1 MGLGLRGGLSLAD
14 NPLRFNNFR
23 FFIIGHF
30 LSFTGSW
37 VYNTAVTWL
46 VYDLTRS
53 SLYLG
58 IFSLANSIPAILV
71 TLLSGFIIDCFDR
84 KKLMSFLLFLSV
96 PPSLLL
102 GILTQSSFVNFTYV
116 LFLSLIASSISA
128 IDAPLRQV
136 FISEIVPSNYLT
148 KALSFQALSFNLAR
162 MLGPFIAGIILSQT
176 NIWACFY
183 LNALSYVPFFLFV
196 TFFIKPQFSHKH
208 LIRGGGT
215 FVGSVTELFKFL
227 KTNRNV
233 LSVILAISNFT
244 FFGASLM
251 ILFPVIVDKVY
262 GGGGKEY
269 GFLSSMVGVGAI
281 LGAIYVIL
289 KRDLQDKLLNLLV
302 ATFIFCAGILG
313 VAFSENWVLT
323 LVACFL
329 IGCSFTNLY
338 PIANSYIQEHTPSEL
353 RGRVISFFTLSFIGV
368 HPLGGFLVGILAA
381 SFSLKLIFLCYTAF
395 VVFGNLYLI
404 RLAKIKKIEKN
415 NV

>member
-1 MGLGLRGGLSLAD
+1 MSPDLRGVLSLAD
-14 NPLRFNNFR
+14 NPLRFSSFR

-71 TLLSGFIIDCFDR
+71 TLLSGFIIDRFDR
-84 KKLMSFLLFLSV
+84 KKLMSLLLFLSIL
-96 PPSLLL
+96 PSFLL
-102 GILTQSSFVNFTYV
+102 GVLTQSSLVNFTYV

-128 IDAPLRQV
+128 VDAPLRQV

-196 TFFIKPQFSHKH
+196 TFLIRPQFSHKH
-208 LIRGGGT
+208 LVRKGET
-215 FVGSVTELFKFL
+215 FIGSLTELLRFL
-227 KTNRNV
+227 KTNKNV
-233 LSVILAISNFT
+233 LAVILATSNFT

-262 GGGGKEY
+262 GGGGREY
-269 GFLSSMVGVGAI
+269 GFLSSVVGVGAI

-289 KRDLQDKLLNLLV
+289 RRDPRDKLSNLLT
-302 ATFIFCAGILG
+302 ATFLFGAGILG
-313 VAFSENWVLT
+313 VAFSESWLLT
-323 LVACFL
+323 LLSCFFV
-329 IGCSFTNLY
+329 GCSFTNLY

-368 HPLGGFLVGILAA
+368 HPLGGFLVGILAE
-381 SFSLKLIFLCYTAF
+381 SFSFKLIFLCYTVC

-404 RLAKIKKIEKN
+404 RLAKIKK
-415 NV
+415 

>member
-1 MGLGLRGGLSLAD
+1 MSPDLRGVLSLAD
-14 NPLRFNNFR
+14 NPLRFSSFR

-53 SLYLG
+53 SFYLG

-71 TLLSGFIIDCFDR
+71 TLLSGFIIDRFDR
-84 KKLMSFLLFLSV
+84 KKLMSFLLFLSII
-96 PPSLLL
+96 PSLFL
-102 GILTQSSFVNFTYV
+102 GILTQSNFVNFTNV
-116 LFLSLIASSISA
+116 LFLSLIASSLSA
-128 IDAPLRQV
+128 VDAPLRQV

-183 LNALSYVPFFLFV
+183 LNALTYVPFFLFV

-208 LIRGGGT
+208 LIREEET
-215 FVGSVTELFKFL
+215 FLSSVTELFRFL
-227 KTNRNV
+227 RTNKNV
-233 LSVILAISNFT
+233 LSVILATSNFT

-251 ILFPVIVDKVY
+251 ILFPVIVDKIY
-262 GGGGKEY
+262 QGGGREY
-269 GFLSSMVGVGAI
+269 GFLSSVVGVGAI
-281 LGAIYVIL
+281 FGAVYVIL
-289 KRDLQDKLLNLLV
+289 RRDPKDKLLNLLF

-313 VAFSENWVLT
+313 VALSENWVLT
-323 LVACFL
+323 LASCFL

-353 RGRVISFFTLSFIGV
+353 RGRVISFFTLSFIGI
-368 HPLGGFLVGILAA
+368 HPLGGFLVGILAE
-381 SFSLKLIFLCYTAF
+381 SFSFKHIFICYSAL
-395 VVFGNLYLI
+395 VILGNLYLI
-404 RLAKIKKIEKN
+404 RLAKIKK
-415 NV
+415 